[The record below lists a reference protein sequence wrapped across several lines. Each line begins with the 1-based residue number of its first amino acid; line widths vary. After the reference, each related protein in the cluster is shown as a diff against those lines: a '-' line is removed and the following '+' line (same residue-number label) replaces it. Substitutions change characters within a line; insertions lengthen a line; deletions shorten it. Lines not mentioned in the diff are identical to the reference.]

1 MMRSVPGGVAADEL
15 VGREKELDLLDRE
28 LDALGGGRLNG
39 GQQLARTLEVV
50 GEPGIG
56 KTRLLRSVRVSAQ
69 RRGHL
74 VLAGRAT
81 EFEQPIPF
89 AAIVDALDDHLA
101 ELPPDE
107 LAGLGPERLSLLA
120 AVFPAVAV
128 TTPAPANNELVTE
141 RYRMHRAI
149 RALLEQLATPNG
161 LVLTLDDVH
170 WADPASIELLEHL
183 RRHPPRARLLLV
195 MAYRPSQVPAR
206 LVASMAGEDAGQTR
220 MELGPLSVTDVSQL
234 LGPDVSPARGR
245 VLHRESGG
253 NPFYLHALRS
263 APADPLT
270 GLPAVSGASRQVISA
285 ELSAL
290 SPVQAL
296 VAYAA
301 AVAGDPV
308 DPQLVA
314 VVTELSQAEAL
325 EVLDQLLT
333 RDLLRITEDG
343 RRMQFRH
350 PLVRQVAYVCAPAS
364 WRLGA
369 HRRAAAALA
378 VRQGD
383 TAALLRAQHL
393 VRSADPGDTETVG
406 VLRWAAEHTGTYAPA
421 AAAHFLAAALRL
433 TLDAPGAA
441 GDRRELSI
449 DLATALTAD
458 GRFDE
463 ARDLIR
469 DVLRWLPTGHSD
481 QRVRAVL
488 LAAQIERLLGR
499 NEVARLLLTGELG
512 RLAASVRAP
521 GESANPA
528 AIATAELKLELA
540 RSAVDGAVTSRDRP
554 LLVEI
559 IDFARA
565 HELASLEAA
574 AVGVHAVAANAVG
587 DRAEGLRLTDLA
599 TELVD
604 ALPDEEL
611 ARHPHAASRVAAAEL
626 DLGRLTSAVTH
637 AERGLAVA
645 RRSGRS
651 YLVIQMGVTLTVGYR
666 LLGRLPDALACTEDM
681 VDAAELTGSH
691 YLRGIAHCLHAGVNA
706 VLGVAPDRRA
716 LAEHAT
722 IVLGSPSW
730 WSRAALILAAEAM
743 LVDGSDAGA
752 DECRRILV
760 SGHDDST
767 LYALLPRPF
776 GYRLLVRAE
785 LRRNHYDA
793 ALRWAALAES
803 TADPALPSQIG
814 IARLARAN
822 VLFAAGDAADA
833 AELAGAAA
841 ALFREAGMRH
851 EASRSLLIEAD
862 SLLAAGHQPAAR
874 LRLEEAAELLHACGA
889 RKLHG
894 ITMRKLRR
902 IGRQPR
908 VTDLPRG
915 MPADQ
920 SPEALTA
927 REAEIAQLVGVGLT
941 NQQIADRLVV
951 SVRTVTTHVSNIF
964 RKLGVASRAE
974 LAAQL
979 PLARED

>member
-1 MMRSVPGGVAADEL
+1 MLGGTAADEL

-28 LDALGGGRLNG
+28 LDALGGGSA
-39 GQQLARTLEVV
+39 ARTVEVV

-56 KTRLLRSVRVSAQ
+56 KTHLLRSVRSSAR

-107 LAGLGPERLSLLA
+107 LAGLGADRLSLLA

-128 TTPAPANNELVTE
+128 STPAPAGNELITE

-149 RALLEQLATPNG
+149 RALLEQLAADHG

-183 RRHPPRARLLLV
+183 RRHPPRAPLLLV
-195 MAYRPSQVPAR
+195 TAYRPSQVPAR
-206 LVASMAGEDAGQTR
+206 LVASMAGENAGLTR
-220 MELGPLSVTDVSQL
+220 LELGPLSVTDVSQL

-270 GLPAVSGASRQVISA
+270 GMPAVSGASRQVISA

-290 SPVQAL
+290 SPAQAL

-314 VVTELSQAEAL
+314 VVTELSQAEAM
-325 EVLDQLLT
+325 EVLDQLLA
-333 RDLLRITEDG
+333 RDLLRVTEDG

-350 PLVRQVAYVCAPAS
+350 PLVRHVAYVCAPAS

-369 HRRAAAALA
+369 HRRAASALA
-378 VRQGD
+378 ARPGD

-393 VRSADPGDTETVG
+393 VRSADPGDTETVE
-406 VLRWAAEHTGTYAPA
+406 VLRWAAKHTGAYAPA

-433 TLDAPGAA
+433 TPDAPGAA
-441 GDRRELSI
+441 AERRELSI

-463 ARDLIR
+463 ARGLIG
-469 DVLRWLPTGHSD
+469 DVLRWLPTGHSE

-499 NEVARLLLTGELG
+499 NEVARLLLTGELS
-512 RLAASVRAP
+512 RLAAGVRVP
-521 GESANPA
+521 GEPA
-528 AIATAELKLELA
+528 GPAEIATAELKLELA
-540 RSAVDGAVTSRDRP
+540 RSAVDGVITSRDRP
-554 LLVEI
+554 LLAEI
-559 IDFARA
+559 AGFARA
-565 HELASLEAA
+565 HGLASLEAA

-587 DRAEGLRLTDLA
+587 DRLEGRRLTDLA

-611 ARHPHAASRVAAAEL
+611 ARHPHAASRVAAGEL
-626 DLGRLTSAVTH
+626 DLGRLTAAVTH

-651 YLVIQMGVTLTVGYR
+651 YLVIQMGVTLTVAYR
-666 LLGRLPDALACTEDM
+666 LLGRLPEALACTEDM

-716 LAEHAT
+716 LAEHARM
-722 IVLGSPSW
+722 VMASPSW

-743 LVDGSDAGA
+743 LVDGSDTGA
-752 DECRRILV
+752 DECRRIMM
-760 SGHDDST
+760 SGHDEST
-767 LYALLPRPF
+767 LHALLPRPF

-785 LRRNHYDA
+785 LRRDDPEA
-793 ALRWAALAES
+793 AARWAELAES
-803 TADPALPSQIG
+803 TTDPALPGQVG
-814 IARLARAN
+814 MARLARAN
-822 VLFAAGDAADA
+822 VLLSAGDATDA
-833 AELAGAAA
+833 ATLAGEAAV
-841 ALFREAGMRH
+841 LFREAGMRH

-862 SLLAAGHQPAAR
+862 SLLAAGDQPAAR
-874 LRLEEAAELLHACGA
+874 VRLEEAAELLHSCGA

-894 ITMRKLRR
+894 ITVRKLRR
-902 IGRQPR
+902 IGRQRR

-915 MPADQ
+915 TAPDQPA
-920 SPEALTA
+920 ETLTT
-927 REAEIAQLVGVGLT
+927 RETEIARLIGAGLT

-964 RKLGVASRAE
+964 RKLNVTSRAE
-974 LAAQL
+974 LVAHL
-979 PLARED
+979 TD